1 MAVVLLIIVVPGP
14 HVVTVEQTV
23 DVIVL
28 KVVAPDGVKTL
39 SVAEQLGTA
48 DPEQEVSEA
57 VEVGEL
63 DVGDGVLEGVALD
76 SSVSSSSVSSVESS
90 VVSSDL
96 GFGGSEGGV
105 GGGNPPPPPPPPPP
119 LGHRSGTRQP
129 GSHSGPTQAQATVG
143 IGMTAPLP
151 SVDE

>member
-1 MAVVLLIIVVPGP
+1 MLVTTVVPGP

-23 DVIVL
+23 DVMVL

-48 DPEQEVSEA
+48 DPEQEGSEA

-76 SSVSSSSVSSVESS
+76 SFVSSFS
-90 VVSSDL
+90 VSSDL

-105 GGGNPPPPPPPPPP
+105 GGGNPPPPPPPPP
-119 LGHRSGTRQP
+119 LGHRSGTKHP